1 MLWPVAAARLILLLF
16 LTQRTPGLRVESK
29 NYYVFFVWGSKV
41 FEPSRPRATAR
52 TKGGRVALDENE
64 LIHRCQKGD
73 LAAFDDLVRLY
84 EKKVYNL
91 AYRMSG
97 NHDDANDLSQEAF
110 LRVFQSLK
118 DFRGQSSFS
127 TWLYRVVSNVCLDEL
142 RQRGR
147 RPTISIDEPVSSDK
161 GETMQRQLAD
171 TAPPPDELAERR
183 EVREVV
189 QSCIEELSEE
199 YRVVIV
205 LRDLQDLS
213 YQEIAEVLDCSLGT
227 VKSRLNRARL
237 ALKERLSQ
245 LELFS
250 AAVVYRDGRIVA
262 KGGHGGAL

>member
-1 MLWPVAAARLILLLF
+1 M
-16 LTQRTPGLRVESK
+16 
-29 NYYVFFVWGSKV
+29 
-41 FEPSRPRATAR
+41 
-52 TKGGRVALDENE
+52 DENE
-64 LIHRCQKGD
+64 LIRRCQKGD
-73 LAAFDDLVRLY
+73 LAAFDDLVRVY

-97 NHDDANDLSQEAF
+97 NHEDANDLSQEAF

-147 RPTISIDEPVSSDK
+147 RLTVSIDEPVSSDK

-171 TAPPPDELAERR
+171 NAPPPDELAERR

-189 QSCIEELSEE
+189 QAAIGELSEE

-205 LRDLQDLS
+205 LRDLRDLS

-237 ALKERLSQ
+237 ALKEKLSQ

-250 AAVVYRDGRIVA
+250 SPVVYTGGRAAA
-262 KGGHGGAL
+262 KGGNNGAL

>member
-1 MLWPVAAARLILLLF
+1 MEE
-16 LTQRTPGLRVESK
+16 T
-29 NYYVFFVWGSKV
+29 
-41 FEPSRPRATAR
+41 
-52 TKGGRVALDENE
+52 E
-64 LIHRCQKGD
+64 LIDRCQKGD
-73 LAAFDDLVRLY
+73 LSAFDDLVRLY

-91 AYRMSG
+91 AYRMCG
-97 NHDDANDLSQEAF
+97 NHEDASDLSQEAF

-147 RPTISIDEPVSSDK
+147 RPTISIDEPIAGDK

-171 TAPPPDELAERR
+171 GGPPPDELAERR
-183 EVREVV
+183 ELREVI
-189 QSCIEELSEE
+189 QSCIDELSEE
-199 YRVVIV
+199 YRIVII

-237 ALKERLSQ
+237 ALKERLSR

-250 AAVVYRDGRIVA
+250 PAVVYKEGRTAA
-262 KGGHGGAL
+262 KGGRGGAL